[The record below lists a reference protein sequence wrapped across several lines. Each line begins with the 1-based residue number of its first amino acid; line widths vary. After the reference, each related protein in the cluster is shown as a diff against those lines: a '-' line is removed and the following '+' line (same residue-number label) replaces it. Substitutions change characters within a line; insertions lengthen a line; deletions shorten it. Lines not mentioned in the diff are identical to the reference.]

1 MSIEIS
7 SALALVVI
15 AVVTYITRVGGLV
28 IMSRMSI
35 TKRVERSLEALAGSV
50 LVAIVAPA
58 TLESDLAAKAA
69 VVAAIVIMLLTRNAV
84 LAMGTGLVAAVAI
97 RFAG

>member
-7 SALALVVI
+7 SALALGVM
-15 AVVTYITRVGGLV
+15 AVVTYLTRAGGLV

-50 LVAIVAPA
+50 LVAIVVPA
-58 TLESDLAAKAA
+58 TVEGDLAAKAA

-84 LAMGTGLVAAVAI
+84 AAMGTGLVAAVVI

>member
-7 SALALVVI
+7 SALALGVI

-35 TKRVERSLEALAGSV
+35 TKRIERSLEALAGSV

-58 TLESDLAAKAA
+58 TLEGDLAAKAA
-69 VVAAIVIMLLTRNAV
+69 VVASIVIMLLTRNAV

>member
-7 SALALVVI
+7 SALALGVI

-35 TKRVERSLEALAGSV
+35 TKRIERSLGALAGSV

-58 TLESDLAAKAA
+58 TLEGDLAAKAA
-69 VVAAIVIMLLTRNAV
+69 VVAAIVTMLLTRNAA

>member
-7 SALALVVI
+7 SALTLGVI

-35 TKRVERSLEALAGSV
+35 TKRIERSLGALAGSV
-50 LVAIVAPA
+50 LVAIVAPS
-58 TLESDLAAKAA
+58 TLEGDLAAKAA
-69 VVAAIVIMLLTRNAV
+69 VMVAIVMMLLTRNAV
-84 LAMGTGLVAAVAI
+84 LAMVTGLVAAVAI

>member
-7 SALALVVI
+7 SALTLGVI
-15 AVVTYITRVGGLV
+15 AVVTYVTRIGGLV

-35 TKRVERSLEALAGSV
+35 TKRIERSLGALAGSV

-58 TLESDLAAKAA
+58 ALEGDLAAKAA
-69 VVAAIVIMLLTRNAV
+69 VVVVILPV
-84 LAMGTGLVAAVAI
+84 
-97 RFAG
+97 

>member
-7 SALALVVI
+7 SALALGVI

-35 TKRVERSLEALAGSV
+35 TKRIERSLGALAGSV

-58 TLESDLAAKAA
+58 TLEGDLAAKAA
-69 VVAAIVIMLLTRNAV
+69 VVAAIVIMLLTRNAA

>member
-7 SALALVVI
+7 SALALGII

-28 IMSRMSI
+28 ILSRMTI
-35 TKRVERSLEALAGSV
+35 TKRIERSLGALAGSV

-58 TLESDLAAKAA
+58 TLEGDLAAKAA
-69 VVAAIVIMLLTRNAV
+69 VVTAIVIMLLTRNAA
-84 LAMGTGLVAAVAI
+84 LAMATGLVAAVAM

>member
-7 SALALVVI
+7 SALALGTL

-35 TKRVERSLEALAGSV
+35 TPRIERSLGALAGSV
-50 LVAIVAPA
+50 LVAIVVPA
-58 TLESDLAAKAA
+58 TLEGDLAAKAA
-69 VVAAIVIMLLTRNAV
+69 VMAAIVIMLLTRNAV
-84 LAMGTGLVAAVAI
+84 LAMVTGLVAAVAI

>member
-28 IMSRMSI
+28 IMNRMPI
-35 TKRVERSLEALAGSV
+35 TKRIERSLGALAGSV
-50 LVAIVAPA
+50 LVAIVVPP
-58 TLESDLAAKAA
+58 TLEGDLAAKAA

>member
-7 SALALVVI
+7 SALALGVI

-35 TKRVERSLEALAGSV
+35 TKRIERSLGALAGSV

-58 TLESDLAAKAA
+58 TLEGDLAAKAA

-84 LAMGTGLVAAVAI
+84 LAMGSGLVAAVAI

>member
-1 MSIEIS
+1 MSIEVS
-7 SALALVVI
+7 AALALGVI
-15 AVVTYITRVGGLV
+15 AVVTYLTRIGGLV

-35 TKRVERSLEALAGSV
+35 TKRIERSLEALAGSV

-58 TLESDLAAKAA
+58 TFEGDLAAKAA

-84 LAMGTGLVAAVAI
+84 LAMTTGLAAAVAI